1 MTATWRCVLVGGESL
16 LIQCAQ
22 ILEQQGHQVA
32 AVVTSRA
39 PIRKWAAEQG
49 IRVLPNAAA
58 LLAAQDLRPFDY
70 LFSVTNLSVL
80 NADVLAL
87 PTRAAINFHDG
98 PLPEYAG
105 LNTPIWALLAG
116 EPAHGIT
123 WHLMTAQVD
132 QGDILVQRRF
142 PLSEGETAL
151 TLNTKCYEAAIDGFE
166 ELVKGLAD
174 NSLVPQPQ
182 TAPIQKYFGRKDRPA
197 AAGAL
202 RWNDSAAALATSVR
216 ALDFGTYA
224 NPVSSAKVALGGRLL
239 RVAEAEVADSVPGAA
254 PGTVT
259 QADAQGIT
267 VATADAALRLTRL
280 ETLDGKA
287 VPMAEAGSALG
298 VCAGSVFDPID
309 DVLAERLGAINA
321 AVCAHEGFWQ
331 RRLETQGSVEL
342 PYIDR
347 SAAHAAA
354 AYAHLDAAIAAPVTP
369 GAASRS
375 ASLVSGFV
383 GLLARLSDKDE
394 FDLGFADPALKALT
408 AGTDAW
414 FAKQVP
420 LRAAIEFSRSFSQLR
435 AAIQAELEELHRR
448 GTYANDLIGRVPEL
462 RTLAASQDP
471 RVLPVAVLVV
481 DRLDDAAALPGSELT
496 VAFTTDGTNSRWIF
510 DASKLARGHV
520 AAMQDQFAQLMAA
533 ADADANRTL
542 GELPLLNPALL
553 HQVLRVWNDTAAPV
567 NTDACVHRQIEEQAA
582 RTPDQVAITCEG
594 RSLTYA
600 ELNGRANQL
609 ARRLA
614 ALHVGPDVLV
624 GLMVERSVELMVGL
638 LAIHKAGGAYVP
650 LDPTYPRDRI
660 AYMVEDS
667 KVPVLLTLDRL
678 RGRPAQAPRPGDLPR
693 LRLGVHRQGIGR
705 ALRRWRRA
713 APSGLRD
720 LHLGLDRQA
729 QGRDGR
735 ASQCRQLLCR
745 HGPPPGHRQP
755 RHLAGGDQPELRH
768 LGARAVLDAHPRL
781 PCGDVVRRGSL
792 GRHAARRPCIASARL
807 QPVLLLQR
815 RVRRRVGQVQAA
827 ARRRQ
832 VR

>member
-1 MTATWRCVLVGGESL
+1 MTANWRCVLVGGESL

-39 PIRKWAAEQG
+39 PIRKWAAEHG

-80 NADVLAL
+80 NAEVLAL

-142 PLSEGETAL
+142 ALSEGETAL

-174 NSLVPQPQ
+174 SSLAPQPQ

-202 RWNDSAAALATSVR
+202 RWSDSAAALATSVR

-239 RVAEAEVADSVPGAA
+239 RVAQAEVADSVPGAA

-267 VATADAALRLTRL
+267 VATVDAALRLTRI
-280 ETLDGKA
+280 ETLDGQP
-287 VPMAEAGSALG
+287 VPLAEAGPALS
-298 VCAGSVFDPID
+298 VRAGSVFDTID

-331 RRLETQGSVEL
+331 RRLETQDSVEL

-354 AYAHLDAAIAAPVTP
+354 VYSHLDAAIAAPVTP
-369 GAASRS
+369 GDASRS
-375 ASLVSGFV
+375 ASLVAGFI

-394 FDLGFADPALKALT
+394 FDLGFADPALRALT

-435 AAIQAELEELHRR
+435 ASVQAELEELHRR

-462 RTLAASQDP
+462 RTRAASQDP

-496 VAFTTDGTNSRWIF
+496 VAFTTDGTHSRWIF

-520 AAMQDQFAQLMAA
+520 AAMQDQFVQMMAA

-582 RTPDQVAITCEG
+582 RTPDQRGRHLRRPFADLCRAERPRQPAGAPAG
-594 RSLTYA
+594 RSA
-600 ELNGRANQL
+600 CRPGRAGRPDGRALGGTDGGPAGHPQGR
-609 ARRLA
+609 RRLRA
-614 ALHVGPDVLV
+614 AGPDLPARPHRLHGR
-624 GLMVERSVELMVGL
+624 GLEG
-638 LAIHKAGGAYVP
+638 AGAAHARP
-650 LDPTYPRDRI
+650 PAR
-660 AYMVEDS
+660 
-667 KVPVLLTLDRL
+667 
-678 RGRPAQAPRPGDLPR
+678 RPAQAPRPGHLPR
-693 LRLGVHRQGIGR
+693 RRLAGDRQGVGR
-705 ALRRWRRA
+705 ALRRGCRA

-720 LHLGLDRQA
+720 LHLGLHRQA

-735 ASQCRQLLCR
+735 A
-745 HGPPPGHRQP
+745 P
-755 RHLAGGDQPELRH
+755 
-768 LGARAVLDAHPRL
+768 
-781 PCGDVVRRGSL
+781 
-792 GRHAARRPCIASARL
+792 
-807 QPVLLLQR
+807 QR
-815 RVRRRVGQVQAA
+815 RSTSLPAWTATSAPTTPAPGWR
-827 ARRRQ
+827 
-832 VR
+832 